1 MSVACVF
8 VDGVLKFVLGSKHA
22 LFVLLEDLV
31 LLFLNFLG
39 PLEFGLSGAFL
50 AGPLLL
56 EALQPPDF
64 DFVQIVLLPQHLEL
78 LLHPDHQLIL
88 QLVQLDLQLSSL
100 LLVLL
105 TQRAAHVVGVLLH
118 ESVDPR
124 LLADLQLAELLP
136 EI

>member
-1 MSVACVF
+1 MPVACVF

-22 LFVLLEDLV
+22 LFVLLQDLV
-31 LLFLNFLG
+31 LLFLNLLG

-56 EALQPPDF
+56 QALQPPDF

-88 QLVQLDLQLSSL
+88 ELVQLDLQLSSL

-105 TQRAAHVVGVLLH
+105 AQRAAHVVGVLLH
-118 ESVDPR
+118 
-124 LLADLQLAELLP
+124 
-136 EI
+136 

>member
-1 MSVACVF
+1 M
-8 VDGVLKFVLGSKHA
+8 
-22 LFVLLEDLV
+22 
-31 LLFLNFLG
+31 
-39 PLEFGLSGAFL
+39 
-50 AGPLLL
+50 
-56 EALQPPDF
+56 
-64 DFVQIVLLPQHLEL
+64 QIVLLPQHLEL
-78 LLHPDHQLIL
+78 LLHPNHQLIL
-88 QLVQLDLQLSSL
+88 EFVQLDLQLSSL